1 VAGATIAA
9 VASAF
14 RQRRVI
20 WLHGKVGV
28 QDTSQPIEN
37 WGFKASKIGH
47 KMSTLSTINI
57 NKLGNQ

>member
-1 VAGATIAA
+1 MAGATIAA

-37 WGFKASKIGH
+37 WVKASKIGH